1 MGVVIDGK
9 DKVLAQSDFYDL
21 IVISIV
27 RQMEVCNLLQE
38 LDNFSDE
45 DCEGEISDIET
56 FKIGDNNESESV
68 AAVDEDE

>member
-68 AAVDEDE
+68 AAADEDE